1 VSWENLEGE
10 QESSQHS
17 GEAYRQQVKEY
28 LEAGEFH
35 AIGDEYA
42 GTSDIVLDRPAQNE
56 EKVFRVETKHTKLG
70 RTEES
75 FINELARQFID
86 FHRGDT
92 EFEFHVYAAD
102 YAAQQKWKKIFH
114 DRIRKEK
121 AVRDYYERLC
131 DDHSLSEDEAE
142 QLEELE
148 FEDFWRFLEKVAIKK
163 AGYERLG
170 QLIDD
175 RESKER
181 RKKKW
186 EFYVRENDPVKKR
199 GELIPNCVQVT
210 DPPDHLWVMPS
221 VARNHHD
228 VRDENPSYLPVWF
241 DGDEAYSLINPE
253 EMQESLR
260 KYVKADD
267 ASRHIFTEWMG
278 SAGDDERRWGI
289 TLLNYQLLWRGAK
302 RHERCRVVRHDRT
315 HKLIFEVSDRFGTTQ
330 QTLQGEET
338 DIRRKEEVNDYVA
351 LLDMGRAVAH
361 RYAEPRVKQYDNEF
375 YAFLP
380 TGWLFTRHGYGEKV
394 IEGDEADEL
403 HNELDK
409 NNRERITNKR
419 SQFRQWRTHFGV
431 PEETQS
437 GDEFADLNISSQ
449 SQRMRL
455 VPLVFELPE
464 RPPKN
469 AGERDI
475 LMRGNQV
482 E

>member
-1 VSWENLEGE
+1 MSWENLEGE

-35 AIGDEYA
+35 ATGDEYA
-42 GTSDIVLDRPAQNE
+42 GTSDIVLDRPAQDE

-102 YAAQQKWKKIFH
+102 YAAQQKWKDIFH
-114 DRIRKEK
+114 DRIRKRA
-121 AVRDYYERLC
+121 AVRTYYERLC
-131 DDHSLSEDEAE
+131 DDHSLNEDEAE
-142 QLEELE
+142 QLERLN
-148 FEDFWRFLEKVAIKK
+148 FEGFWTFLENVAIKK

-181 RKKKW
+181 RQKKW
-186 EFYVRENDPVKKR
+186 EFYVRENEPVKQP
-199 GELIPNCVQVT
+199 GEIIPNGVQIA
-210 DPPDHLWVMPS
+210 DPPDHLWEIPS
-221 VARNHHD
+221 VAQNHHD
-228 VRDENPSYLPVWF
+228 VREDNPGYLPIWF
-241 DGDEAYSLINPE
+241 DGNDAYSLIQPDS
-253 EMQESLR
+253 MRDSLQ
-260 KYVKADD
+260 KYVKADE
-267 ASRHIFTEWMG
+267 ASRHAFAEWMV
-278 SAGDDERRWGI
+278 AADEDERRWGI
-289 TLLNYQLLWRGAK
+289 TLLNYQLFWRGVK
-302 RHERCRVVRHDRT
+302 RHERCRVVRHNGT
-315 HKLIFEVSDRFGTTQ
+315 HKLVFEVSDRFGTTQ
-330 QTLQGEET
+330 QTLDGDEAE
-338 DIRRKEEVNDYVA
+338 DRRKEEVDGYVA

-361 RYAEPRVKQYDNEF
+361 RYAEPRVKQYDDKF

-380 TGWLFTRHGYGEKV
+380 TGWLFTRHGHGEVV

-403 HNELDK
+403 HNDLDK

-419 SQFRQWRTHFGV
+419 SQFRQWRSHFGV
-431 PEETQS
+431 PEGTQS
-437 GDEFADLNISSQ
+437 GEKFADLNTSSQ

-455 VPLVFELPE
+455 EGLSFELSN

-469 AGERDI
+469 ADERDT
-475 LMRGNQV
+475 LMEGKQV